1 MTEKSAKSST
11 NLDIVVRNLLE
22 IYPPLLKK
30 INTGDYMQK
39 YRLTPNLCRIL
50 FILQSD
56 EMLSLSELSQRM
68 AMNRSNCSRAVD
80 KLSDKELV
88 KRETDPQDR
97 RRTLLKLSEKGQ
109 ERVENL
115 RRYIREEIKEHL
127 AELSNSDIELL
138 RKASEDI
145 HEVLSKLN

>member
-1 MTEKSAKSST
+1 MPEKNSEKRVD
-11 NLDIVVRNLLE
+11 LDIVVKNLLE

-30 INTGDYMQK
+30 INTGDYMQE

-68 AMNRSNCSRAVD
+68 AMNRSNCSRAVE
-80 KLSDKELV
+80 KLSEKDLV
-88 KRETDPQDR
+88 KRETDPSDR
-97 RRTLLKLSEKGQ
+97 RRTLLKLSENGQ
-109 ERVENL
+109 KRVENL
-115 RRYIREEIKEHL
+115 RLYIREEIKEHL
-127 AELSNSDIELL
+127 AELSTSDIEVLK
-138 RKASEDI
+138 KASEDI